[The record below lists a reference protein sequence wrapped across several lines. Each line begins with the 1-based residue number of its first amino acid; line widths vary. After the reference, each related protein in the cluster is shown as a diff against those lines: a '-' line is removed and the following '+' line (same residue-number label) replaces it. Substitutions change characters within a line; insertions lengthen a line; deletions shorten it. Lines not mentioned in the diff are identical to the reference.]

1 MNTEQQKRGKRMA
14 TYTFRLPSTLL
25 TQAKRKAGLVPLG
38 KVVRLLVV
46 KWLKGEIEL
55 TYEDD
60 EETEERG

>member
-1 MNTEQQKRGKRMA
+1 MA